1 MADILDH
8 PYKQELA
15 EDRAWD
21 FPDGSSILITA
32 GENQHLTVSQAV
44 YMLEDV
50 KYRILQMMREP

>member
-8 PYKQELA
+8 PDKFA
-15 EDRAWD
+15 KDKAWE

-44 YMLEDV
+44 YMLEDI